1 MPSTSSLPDTT
12 ILKLKEQE
20 IPYDDPHSRFTFEKN
35 FVSTTNA
42 LHTFGSSVL
51 FACLLRVQAKA
62 QKKQGLDYLQ
72 VFKNLSKLE
81 FDGKDLWYIE
91 DGVVVTALLP
101 EDY

>member
-1 MPSTSSLPDTT
+1 MPSSIGLPDTT

-20 IPYDDPHSRFTFEKN
+20 IPYDDQHSRFMFEKQ
-35 FVSTTNA
+35 FVSTTSA
-42 LHTFGSSVL
+42 LHTFGPAVI
-51 FACLLRVQAKA
+51 FACLLRVQEKA
-62 QKKQGLDYLQ
+62 QRKRGLDYLQ

-81 FDGKDLWYIE
+81 FEGKDLWFIE